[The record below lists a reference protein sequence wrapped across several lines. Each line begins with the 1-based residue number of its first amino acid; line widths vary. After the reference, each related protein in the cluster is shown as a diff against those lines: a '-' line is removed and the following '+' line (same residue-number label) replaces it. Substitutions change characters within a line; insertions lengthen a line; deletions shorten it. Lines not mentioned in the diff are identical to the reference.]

1 MSNAAEFRTSTLR
14 LRRAANVLAALL
26 MFGLATATAQAQ
38 LAIATYAQIGPNYI
52 DFGQYATGAP
62 YIPYPGYGTF
72 EVKSAGGLFSLAGIT
87 AGESGSIQSIDDAV
101 GFADT
106 PFITFAGGGSN
117 LFLYAT
123 DLAPGLTS
131 GPLTLVGLPFGT
143 ALSFDI
149 LGNVSSSTT
158 GALGDFRLAC
168 SAEIAGISP
177 AELLANLAAGAP
189 VNTPLSCSVTV
200 AQTTEQA
207 TQTIINAVETLY
219 SREVLNGGQDN
230 SLVKELQQAIKL
242 MNTGKNAG
250 AIQNLDLFISEVND
264 LVNSG
269 VLSSSQAT
277 PLISAAG
284 SVIARLS

>member
-1 MSNAAEFRTSTLR
+1 MLATL
-14 LRRAANVLAALL
+14 LA
-26 MFGLATATAQAQ
+26 FGLARANAQAQ

-72 EVKSAGGLFSLAGIT
+72 EVTSAGGLFSLAGIT

-143 ALSFDI
+143 ALSFEI

-158 GALGDFRLAC
+158 GALGDFILRC

-177 AELLANLAAGAP
+177 AELLAGLAAGTP
-189 VNTPLSCSVTV
+189 TNTPLGCFVTV

-219 SREVLNGGQDN
+219 SQEVLNGGQDN

-242 MNTGKNAG
+242 MNAGKNAA

-269 VLSSSQAT
+269 VLSLSQAT
-277 PLISAAG
+277 PLINAAE
-284 SVIARLS
+284 SIIARLS

>member
-1 MSNAAEFRTSTLR
+1 MALVALV
-14 LRRAANVLAALL
+14 VL
-26 MFGLATATAQAQ
+26 GLATAKAQAQ

-62 YIPYPGYGTF
+62 YTPAPGYGTF
-72 EVKSAGGLFSLAGIT
+72 DVTLVQAGGLFSLAGVT
-87 AGESGSIQSIDDAV
+87 TGESGSIQSLNEVVGVTDA
-101 GFADT
+101 

-143 ALSFDI
+143 ALSFEI

-158 GALGDFRLAC
+158 GALGDFILRC

-177 AELLANLAAGAP
+177 AELLAGLAAGTP
-189 VNTPLSCSVTV
+189 TNTPLSCSVTV

-242 MNTGKNAG
+242 MNAGKNAG
-250 AIQNLDLFISEVND
+250 AIQNLDLFISEVDD

-277 PLISAAG
+277 PLINAAE
-284 SVIARLS
+284 SIIARLS